1 MKPPEQ
7 PSAFVK
13 RCQDALAEYQRLRFL
28 GAGHEV
34 AARQLREALR
44 GNEMPSGCLVVQPDN
59 ASDGCAN
66 STTENA

>member
-1 MKPPEQ
+1 VTKPEP

-34 AARQLREALR
+34 ASRKLREALR
-44 GNEMPSGCLVVQPDN
+44 GRDVDGGASQAVSNLDN
-59 ASDGCAN
+59 QVNHESV
-66 STTENA
+66 